1 MLGTV
6 ALNSTTQDFSV
17 LICSERVARDIRL
30 GVRVEVGG
38 EAQGWGKEEAA

>member
-6 ALNSTTQDFSV
+6 ALNFTMQDSLV

-30 GVRVEVGG
+30 GVGVEVG
-38 EAQGWGKEEAA
+38 EEMQGWGKEEAA